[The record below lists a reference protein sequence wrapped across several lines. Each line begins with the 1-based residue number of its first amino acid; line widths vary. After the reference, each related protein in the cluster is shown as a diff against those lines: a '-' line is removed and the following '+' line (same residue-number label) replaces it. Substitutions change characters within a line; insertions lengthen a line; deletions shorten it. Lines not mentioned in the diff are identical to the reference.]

1 MSSVELTE
9 YLNTH
14 GQLVQ
19 ALEGLSDE
27 QLKWKAEPASWS
39 VTEVLAHLAD
49 HSIVVSF
56 RIRDILADTKVQLPA
71 FNQDAWV
78 SGQHSN
84 QGKATDSLE
93 LFRSLLH
100 YNSLLLGRLS
110 AGDWEKSGINVKET
124 PSGLPISSAAS
135 SPMCRPI
142 WPRSSGSSGERKPV
156 SLHGNPFCNKYT
168 TLRRN
173 EHDYTETIEAGG
185 TAARGWRKHLH
196 VASSRCEA

>member
-1 MSSVELTE
+1 MSSVSVELDG

-19 ALEGLSDE
+19 AVEGLSE
-27 QLKWKAEPASWS
+27 AQLKWKAEPSSWS

-71 FNQDAWV
+71 FEQDAWV

-84 QGKATDSLE
+84 QGQAADSLE
-93 LFRSLLH
+93 LFRSLLQ

-110 AGDWEKSGINVKET
+110 PAEWEKSGINFKGETVRITDIVRSFTAHLERHLSQIERVKR
-124 PSGLPISSAAS
+124 GAQAAQ
-135 SPMCRPI
+135 
-142 WPRSSGSSGERKPV
+142 
-156 SLHGNPFCNKYT
+156 
-168 TLRRN
+168 
-173 EHDYTETIEAGG
+173 TETAQQ
-185 TAARGWRKHLH
+185 AAL
-196 VASSRCEA
+196 

>member
-39 VTEVLAHLAD
+39 VTEVLSHLAD

-110 AGDWEKSGINVKET
+110 AAEWEKSGINVKGDT
-124 PSGLPISSAAS
+124 IRIAD
-135 SPMCRPI
+135 I
-142 WPRSSGSSGERKPV
+142 VRSFTAHVQTHLAQIQRIRQGA
-156 SLHGNPFCNKYT
+156 
-168 TLRRN
+168 
-173 EHDYTETIEAGG
+173 EAGLSAQQA
-185 TAARGWRKHLH
+185 TL
-196 VASSRCEA
+196 